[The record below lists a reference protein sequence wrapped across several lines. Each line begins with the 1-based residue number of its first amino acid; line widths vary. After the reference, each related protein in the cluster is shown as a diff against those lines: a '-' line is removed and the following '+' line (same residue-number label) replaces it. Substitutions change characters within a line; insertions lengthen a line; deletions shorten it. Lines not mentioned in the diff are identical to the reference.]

1 MWRQTFI
8 VPTARLNNGLR
19 LSGKETPGDLAFTQA
34 QDLFTSITETSQD
47 GPGQNGG
54 ADMPSDIKATIEDR
68 DADEVD
74 SNNGTISPLPS
85 GVGVIGRILYAKKAI
100 IALLAAAAS
109 LAIGFGWGDEQLW
122 GQITQV
128 VVLGLGV
135 LGVYFATNQDV

>member
-1 MWRQTFI
+1 
-8 VPTARLNNGLR
+8 
-19 LSGKETPGDLAFTQA
+19 
-34 QDLFTSITETSQD
+34 
-47 GPGQNGG
+47 
-54 ADMPSDIKATIEDR
+54 MPSDIKATIEDR